1 MDRTVMVI
9 RAGISASVDVPPNFA
24 NTVEEAQQRVTDAV
38 REALAK
44 LGNVRTT
51 VEVTLELTDVPQM
64 RDVDVSGYL
73 DQDYDGRYE

>member
-1 MDRTVMVI
+1 MVI

>member
-24 NTVEEAQQRVTDAV
+24 NTVEEAEQRVTDAV

-44 LGNVRTT
+44 LGNVRTA
-51 VEVTLELTDVPQM
+51 VEVTMALTDVEQL
-64 RDVDVSGYL
+64 RDVDVFMP
-73 DQDYDGRYE
+73 DYDGRYE